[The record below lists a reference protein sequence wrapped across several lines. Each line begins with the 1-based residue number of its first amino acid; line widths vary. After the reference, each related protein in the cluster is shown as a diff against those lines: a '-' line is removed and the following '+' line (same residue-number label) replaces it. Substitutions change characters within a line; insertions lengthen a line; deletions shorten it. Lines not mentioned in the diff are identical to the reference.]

1 MKICYKKMKNFTWK
15 NVKKFQK
22 SFHVKCKFFHFREN
36 FFHKK
41 CKLFHAKFYLW
52 IFSQSSGWYTKNEI
66 CQVFFYENF
75 LHKKFY
81 IFSIVIF
88 FTSVWN
94 IFQKKWKKFQKI
106 ICENFH
112 KLWKFFQ
119 KNVNFFQLWKISQ
132 VNPCS
137 TNSGFCQVFWEKIFL
152 KKFLKFS
159 LDK

>member
-1 MKICYKKMKNFTWK
+1 MKICYKKMKNFSWK

-22 SFHVKCKFFHFREN
+22 SFHVKCKFLHFREN

-75 LHKKFY
+75 FHKNFY
-81 IFSIVIF
+81 IFSIVNF
-88 FTSVWN
+88 FTNVWN
-94 IFQKKWKKFQKI
+94 IFQKKWKKFQKKV
-106 ICENFH
+106 CENFH

-119 KNVNFFQLWKISQ
+119 KNVHFFSCDFFHKWTRVAQTQDFVK
-132 VNPCS
+132 CF
-137 TNSGFCQVFWEKIFL
+137 G
-152 KKFLKFS
+152 KKFF
-159 LDK
+159 